1 MPQSFADEL
10 RSIPM
15 SPNLGQSLERA
26 HRFARE
32 QSHRAVTLEHL
43 LLALTEDAEAA
54 LILQSA
60 NVDLGRLSTD
70 VSGYLGRLLEDMRG
84 EAWREPRPDA
94 ELLRVLQAAASAAQ
108 QSRRRQIDGAIVLAA
123 VVGDGKTR
131 RPAC

>member
-10 RSIPM
+10 KSFPM
-15 SPNLGQSLERA
+15 SPNLGESLERA

-32 QSHRAVTLEHL
+32 QSHRLVTLEHL

-70 VSGYLGRLLEDMRG
+70 VSGYLGGLLEDMRA
-84 EAWREPRPDA
+84 EPDTEPRPDA

-108 QSRRRQIDGAIVLAA
+108 QSRRRRSTAPSCWPPSSATA
-123 VVGDGKTR
+123 R
-131 RPAC
+131 APRPAC